1 MYGQLGQKYHY
12 LKFNNDLDESKFNWI
27 ARFNSNKSYIIGLS
41 TNDSEN
47 DILNISYTDG
57 MSDINLPKLVYHSP
71 AHPVKNLP
79 LEIADKS
86 LIGTRYI
93 HYFNKDNILCEVI
106 SFNNP
111 GTSYIISYSSD
122 YGFGNWITK

>member
-1 MYGQLGQKYHY
+1 M
-12 LKFNNDLDESKFNWI
+12 
-27 ARFNSNKSYIIGLS
+27 S

-79 LEIADKS
+79 SEIADKS